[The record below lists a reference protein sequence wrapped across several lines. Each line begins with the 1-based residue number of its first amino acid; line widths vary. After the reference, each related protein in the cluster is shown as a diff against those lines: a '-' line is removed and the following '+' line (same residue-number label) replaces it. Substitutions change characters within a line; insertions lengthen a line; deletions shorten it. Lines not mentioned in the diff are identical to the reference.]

1 MKNRKIIKVEIPQVI
16 WDAEM
21 SICNLIFSRPILRT
35 WMESVQEVI
44 SKVNEVNGLK
54 KQHGI

>member
-1 MKNRKIIKVEIPQVI
+1 MKNKNRKVIKVEIPQVI

-35 WMESVQEVI
+35 WMESVHEVI
-44 SKVNEVNGLK
+44 GKVNEANNK
-54 KQHGI
+54 K

>member
-1 MKNRKIIKVEIPQVI
+1 MKNRKIIKVEIPQAI

-44 SKVNEVNGLK
+44 SKVNEANNK
-54 KQHGI
+54 K